1 MTAGAHGIRAAARRL
16 LGESRAV
23 VMIEMAFAIPFLVL
37 VGFGGME
44 IANLVLAHT
53 RISQMGLSAAD
64 NASRV
69 AYGGKVAQAQIRER
83 DINDVLAGVGKQSG
97 SLNFKANGRIFL
109 SSLERN
115 AQGGQTI
122 KWQRCYGDL
131 AVSSSYGKAGD
142 GATGTAMTGMGP
154 AGRQV
159 AATAGTAIMFVEIVY
174 DYQPLLYGRLLGQQ
188 RIRST
193 AAFNIREGRDLTKVY
208 NTENAT
214 VSSCPA

>member
-115 AQGGQTI
+115 TQGGQTI

-174 DYQPLLYGRLLGQQ
+174 DYQPLLYGRLLGPQ

>member
-1 MTAGAHGIRAAARRL
+1 MSAGAHRIRAAARRL

-115 AQGGQTI
+115 TQGGQTI

-174 DYQPLLYGRLLGQQ
+174 DYQPLLYGRLLGPQ